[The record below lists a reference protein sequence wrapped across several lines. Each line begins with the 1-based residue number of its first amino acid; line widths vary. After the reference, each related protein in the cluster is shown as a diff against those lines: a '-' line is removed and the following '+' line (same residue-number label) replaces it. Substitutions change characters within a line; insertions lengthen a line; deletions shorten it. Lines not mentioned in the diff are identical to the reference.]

1 MNLNKLE
8 RRIKELDKFF
18 PLLDSKEEVEKII
31 ASEEFQNEIFKIRKE
46 FDNSRINIF
55 VDDNYIHII
64 VYQIYKDDSRGFSY
78 RIIY

>member
-31 ASEEFQNEIFKIRKE
+31 SSEEFQDEIFKIKKE

>member
-18 PLLDSKEEVEKII
+18 PLLDSKEEVEMII
-31 ASEEFQNEIFKIRKE
+31 ASEEVQNEIFKIKKE

>member
-18 PLLDSKEEVEKII
+18 PLLDSKDEVEKIV
-31 ASEEFQNEIFKIRKE
+31 ASEEFQDEIFKIKKE

>member
-31 ASEEFQNEIFKIRKE
+31 ASEEFQNEIFKIKKE

>member
-18 PLLDSKEEVEKII
+18 PLLDSKEEVEMII
-31 ASEEFQNEIFKIRKE
+31 ASEEFQDEIFKIKKE

-55 VDDNYIHII
+55 VDDDYIHII

>member
-8 RRIKELDKFF
+8 KRIKELDKFF
-18 PLLDSKEEVEKII
+18 PLLDSKEEVEMII
-31 ASEEFQNEIFKIRKE
+31 ASEEFQDEIFKIKKE

-64 VYQIYKDDSRGFSY
+64 VYQIYKDNNRGFSY

>member
-18 PLLDSKEEVEKII
+18 PLLDSKEEVEKVI
-31 ASEEFQNEIFKIRKE
+31 ASEEFQNEIFKIKKE

>member
-1 MNLNKLE
+1 MNLSKLE
-8 RRIKELDKFF
+8 RRVKELDKFF

-31 ASEEFQNEIFKIRKE
+31 ASEEFQNEIFKIKKE

>member
-8 RRIKELDKFF
+8 RIIKELDKFF

-31 ASEEFQNEIFKIRKE
+31 ASEEFQDEIFKIKKE

>member
-18 PLLDSKEEVEKII
+18 PILDSKDEVEKII
-31 ASEEFQNEIFKIRKE
+31 ASEGFQDELFKIRQE

>member
-18 PLLDSKEEVEKII
+18 PILDSKDEIEKII
-31 ASEEFQNEIFKIRKE
+31 ASEDFQNELFKIRQE
-46 FDNSRINIF
+46 FEGSRLNIF

-78 RIIY
+78 RIVY

>member
-8 RRIKELDKFF
+8 RRVKELDKFF

-31 ASEEFQNEIFKIRKE
+31 ASEEFQDEIFKIKKE

>member
-18 PLLDSKEEVEKII
+18 PLLDSKEEVEMII
-31 ASEEFQNEIFKIRKE
+31 ASEEFQNEIFKIKKE

>member
-18 PLLDSKEEVEKII
+18 PLLDSKDEVEKIV
-31 ASEEFQNEIFKIRKE
+31 ASEEFQNEIFKIKKE

>member
-18 PLLDSKEEVEKII
+18 PLLDSKDEVEKII
-31 ASEEFQNEIFKIRKE
+31 ASEEFQDEIFKIKKE

>member
-8 RRIKELDKFF
+8 RRIKELDKYF
-18 PLLDSKEEVEKII
+18 PLLDSKDEVEKII
-31 ASEEFQNEIFKIRKE
+31 ASEEFQNELFKIKKE

-78 RIIY
+78 RIVY

>member
-8 RRIKELDKFF
+8 KRIKELDKFF
-18 PLLDSKEEVEKII
+18 PLLDSKEEVEMII
-31 ASEEFQNEIFKIRKE
+31 ASEEFQDEIFKIKKE

-55 VDDNYIHII
+55 VDDDYIHII

>member
-8 RRIKELDKFF
+8 KRIKELDKFF
-18 PLLDSKEEVEKII
+18 PLLDSKEEVEMII
-31 ASEEFQNEIFKIRKE
+31 ASEEFQNEIFKINQE
-46 FDNSRINIF
+46 FEGSRLTIF

-64 VYQIYKDDSRGFSY
+64 VYQIYKDNNRGFSY

>member
-18 PLLDSKEEVEKII
+18 PILDSKEEVKKII
-31 ASEEFQNEIFKIRKE
+31 ASEEFKNELFKIRQE

-78 RIIY
+78 RIVY

>member
-31 ASEEFQNEIFKIRKE
+31 ASEEFQNEIFKIKKE

-64 VYQIYKDDSRGFSY
+64 VYQIYKDDNRGFSY

>member
-18 PLLDSKEEVEKII
+18 PLLDSKDEVEKII
-31 ASEEFQNEIFKIRKE
+31 ASEEFQDEIFKIKKE

-64 VYQIYKDDSRGFSY
+64 VYQIYKDDSRGFSD

>member
-1 MNLNKLE
+1 MNLSKLE

-18 PLLDSKEEVEKII
+18 PLLDSKEEVEMII
-31 ASEEFQNEIFKIRKE
+31 ASEEFQDEIFKIKKE

>member
-18 PLLDSKEEVEKII
+18 PLLDSKEEVEMII
-31 ASEEFQNEIFKIRKE
+31 ASEEFQNEIFKIKKE

-55 VDDNYIHII
+55 VDDNYSHII

>member
-18 PLLDSKEEVEKII
+18 PILDSKDEVEKII
-31 ASEEFQNEIFKIRKE
+31 ASEEFQNELFKIRQE

>member
-1 MNLNKLE
+1 MNLSKLE

-18 PLLDSKEEVEKII
+18 PLLDSKEEVEMII
-31 ASEEFQNEIFKIRKE
+31 ASEEFQNEIFKIKKE

>member
-18 PLLDSKEEVEKII
+18 PLLDSKEEVEMII
-31 ASEEFQNEIFKIRKE
+31 ASEEFQDEIFKIKKE

>member
-1 MNLNKLE
+1 MNLSKLE

-31 ASEEFQNEIFKIRKE
+31 ASEEFQNEIFKIKKE

>member
-8 RRIKELDKFF
+8 KRIKELDKFF
-18 PLLDSKEEVEKII
+18 PLLDSKEEVEMII
-31 ASEEFQNEIFKIRKE
+31 ASEEFQDEIFKIKKE

>member
-18 PLLDSKEEVEKII
+18 PLLDSKDEVEKII
-31 ASEEFQNEIFKIRKE
+31 ASEEFQNEIFKIKKE